1 MKTNDKE
8 KIEPP
13 IIDDGK
19 ELPPA
24 PPLRQIVIETDGTDI
39 HLLKAEV
46 GGKIELIG
54 ILQTLISYLNQPK

>member
-13 IIDDGK
+13 IFDDGK